1 MEAKSII
8 LTGGGT
14 AGHVSLNEAIIPS
27 LIEANYDVH
36 YIGSQDGIEK
46 ELIGNA
52 FPELPYHSI
61 ASGKLRRYFSMQ
73 NFTDPFKVL
82 MGIGQ
87 AFSIIKKVKPSVIF
101 SKGGFVSV
109 PVVIAAKLANIP
121 VVVHESDVTPGL
133 ANKIA
138 LPFASHI
145 FTVFKETVKHLPN
158 DKATCTGSIIRQ
170 QLFEGN
176 RERGLAYCGFTAD
189 KKVLLIMGGSLGSV
203 VINEAVRENLTQLRE
218 RYQIIHLC
226 GKGNVN
232 PSLEGLE
239 GYRQFEYVTDE
250 LPNLLYAADFIVSR
264 AGSNS
269 IFEFL
274 ALHKPMLLIPLS
286 AAKSRGD
293 QILNARLFKQQGFAH
308 VLDEDTMTN
317 ASFYKAVALLAA
329 NADEMI
335 DKMLDVEQPKTP
347 AEMVSLITQYE
358 K

>member
-1 MEAKSII
+1 MKAKSII

-27 LIEANYDVH
+27 LVEAGYDVH
-36 YIGSQDGIEK
+36 YIGSHEGIEK

-52 FPELPYHSI
+52 FPDIPYHSI
-61 ASGKLRRYFSMQ
+61 ASGKLRRYFSVQ
-73 NFTDPFKVL
+73 NFTDPFKVMAGVL
-82 MGIGQ
+82 Q

-109 PVVIAAKLANIP
+109 PVVVAAKLANVP

-145 FTVFKETVKHLPN
+145 FTVFKETLKHLQQ

-176 RERGLAYCGFTAD
+176 RERGLAFCGFTAE
-189 KKVLLIMGGSLGSV
+189 KKVMLIMGGSLGSV
-203 VINEAVRENLTQLRE
+203 VVNDAVRANLKKLLEQ
-218 RYQIIHLC
+218 YQIIHLC
-226 GKGNVN
+226 GKGNKDA
-232 PSLEGLE
+232 SLEGLE
-239 GYRQFEYVTDE
+239 GYRQFDYVTDE
-250 LPNLLYAADFIVSR
+250 LPDLLYAADFIVSR

-293 QILNARLFKQQGFAH
+293 QILNARLFKKQGFAH
-308 VLDEDTMTN
+308 VLDEDTMTKE
-317 ASFYKAVALLAA
+317 SFYQSVQDLAA
-329 NADEMI
+329 NSEEMI
-335 DKMLDVEQPKTP
+335 DKMFDVERPKTP

>member
-1 MEAKSII
+1 MKAKSII

-27 LIEANYDVH
+27 LLEAGYEVH
-36 YIGSQDGIEK
+36 YIGSHEGIEK

-52 FPELPYHSI
+52 FPNLPYHSI
-61 ASGKLRRYFSMQ
+61 ASGKLRRYFSVQ
-73 NFTDPFKVL
+73 NFTDPFKVMAGVL
-82 MGIGQ
+82 Q
-87 AFSIIKKVKPSVIF
+87 AFSIIKKVKPSIIF

-109 PVVIAAKLANIP
+109 PVVVAAKLANVP

-133 ANKIA
+133 ANKIG

-145 FTVFKETVKHLPN
+145 FTVFKETLRHLQQ

-176 RERGLAYCGFTAD
+176 RERGLAFCGFTAQ

-203 VINEAVRENLTQLRE
+203 VVNDAVRGNLTKLLEQ
-218 RYQIIHLC
+218 YQIIHLC
-226 GKGNVN
+226 GKGNKDAK
-232 PSLEGLE
+232 LEGLE
-239 GYRQFEYVTDE
+239 GYRQFDYVTDE
-250 LPNLLYAADFIVSR
+250 LPDLLYAADLIVSR

-293 QILNARLFKQQGFAH
+293 QILNARLFKKQGFAH
-308 VLDEDTMTN
+308 VLDEDTMTKE
-317 ASFYKAVALLAA
+317 SFYQAVQDLEA
-329 NADEMI
+329 NAEEMI
-335 DKMLDVEQPKTP
+335 DKMFDVERPKTP